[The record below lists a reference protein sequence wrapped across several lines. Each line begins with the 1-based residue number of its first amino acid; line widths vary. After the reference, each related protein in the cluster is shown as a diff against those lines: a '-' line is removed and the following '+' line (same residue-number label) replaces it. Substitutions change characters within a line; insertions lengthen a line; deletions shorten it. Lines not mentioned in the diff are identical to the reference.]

1 LAIKGEDMIL
11 ATQLLAAASVFLIV
25 VGLTRMLWLP
35 AIQGMKDFNR
45 VIGYQDPISASII
58 AFAGGQEETDE
69 EEDYQFGITSEVHT
83 FLRLSKEQYKR
94 GVFNL
99 CIFIGILGF
108 IVFLALFGVSLVKSV
123 LLGVFIGVFSA
134 LIINFTNEDRIKQ
147 QMTAQVRQFPFFL
160 DIFLLTVQSNGNIQD
175 AIKSYS
181 EIFGHN
187 EISQEL
193 MILREDLKSHSMVDS
208 FDRLRNR
215 VGNEG
220 LRNILGELTQK
231 LRTGTELQKTLEQQS
246 EDMRTLREELG
257 AQAAERLNAKFAI
270 PVVLSA
276 VAVLLIFLAPAI
288 VQMSD
293 SGFL

>member
-1 LAIKGEDMIL
+1 MTLVIQVLAGV
-11 ATQLLAAASVFLIV
+11 SVFLIT
-25 VGLTRMLWLP
+25 VGLIRSIWMP
-35 AIQGMKDFNR
+35 AKQGMKDFNS
-45 VIGYQDPISASII
+45 VIGYQDPVSAAII
-58 AFAGGQEETDE
+58 AFAGGVEETDE
-69 EEDYQFGITSEVHT
+69 EEDYAAGITSEVHT
-83 FLRLSKEQYKR
+83 YLRLSKEQYKR
-94 GVFNL
+94 GVSKL
-99 CIFIGILGF
+99 CIFIGILSFVLF
-108 IVFLALFGVSLVKSV
+108 ITLFGTGLIKSAIV
-123 LLGVFIGVFSA
+123 AVMMGIFANV
-134 LIINFTNEDRIKQ
+134 IINFANKDRISQ
-147 QMTAQVRQFPFFL
+147 AMVAQVRQFPFFL

-193 MILREDLKSHSMVDS
+193 MILREDLKSHSMVDC

>member
-1 LAIKGEDMIL
+1 MTLAIPIL
-11 ATQLLAAASVFLIV
+11 TGLSVFLLTA
-25 VGLTRMLWLP
+25 GLIKMFLLP
-35 AIQGMKDFNR
+35 AKQGIKDFNA
-45 VIGYQDPISASII
+45 VIGFQDPVSAAII
-58 AFAGGQEETDE
+58 AFAGGQTEDDD
-69 EEDYQFGITSEVHT
+69 EEDYSAGISSEIHT
-83 FLRLSKEQYKR
+83 FLRLSKDQYNR
-94 GVFNL
+94 GLFRL
-99 CIFIGILGF
+99 CAFMGAVGF
-108 IVFLALFGVSLVKSV
+108 IVFLGLFGIGLVMSILSGAMV
-123 LLGVFIGVFSA
+123 GAFCYV
-134 LIINFTNEDRIKQ
+134 IINFANTDRIQQ
-147 QMTAQVRQFPFFL
+147 QMIAQVRQFPFFL
-160 DIFLLTVQSNGNIQD
+160 DIFLLTVQSNGSIQD

-193 MILREDLKSHSMVDS
+193 LILREDLKSHSMVDC

-231 LRTGTELQKTLEQQS
+231 LRTGTELQKTLELQS
-246 EDMRTLREELG
+246 EEMRTLREELG
-257 AQAAERLNAKFAI
+257 AQAAERLNAKFAL

-288 VQMSD
+288 VQMSE

>member
-1 LAIKGEDMIL
+1 MTLVIQVLAG
-11 ATQLLAAASVFLIV
+11 TSVFLIT
-25 VGLTRMLWLP
+25 VGLIRSIWMP
-35 AIQGMKDFNR
+35 AKQGIKDFNS
-45 VIGYQDPISASII
+45 VIGFQDPVSAAII
-58 AFAGGQEETDE
+58 AFAGGEEDTDE
-69 EEDYQFGITSEVHT
+69 EEDYAAGITSEVHT
-83 FLRLSKEQYKR
+83 YLRLSKDQYKR
-94 GVFNL
+94 GVKKL
-99 CIFIGILGF
+99 CIFIGILCFVLF
-108 IVFLALFGVSLVKSV
+108 ITLFGVGLIKSAIIAV
-123 LLGVFIGVFSA
+123 VMGIFASV
-134 LIINFTNEDRIKQ
+134 IINFANKDRVSQ
-147 QMTAQVRQFPFFL
+147 AMVAQVRQFPFFL

-187 EISQEL
+187 EIAQEL
-193 MILREDLKSHSMVDS
+193 LILREDLKSHSMVDC

-288 VQMSD
+288 VQMSE

>member
-1 LAIKGEDMIL
+1 MTLVIQVLAG
-11 ATQLLAAASVFLIV
+11 TSVFLIT
-25 VGLTRMLWLP
+25 VGLIRSIWMP
-35 AIQGMKDFNR
+35 AQQGMRDFNS
-45 VIGYQDPISASII
+45 VIGYQDPISAAII
-58 AFAGGQEETDE
+58 AFAGGEEDTDE
-69 EEDYQFGITSEVHT
+69 EEDYAAGITSEVHT
-83 FLRLSKEQYKR
+83 YLRLSKDQYKR
-94 GVFNL
+94 GVKKL
-99 CIFIGILGF
+99 CIFIGILCF
-108 IVFLALFGVSLVKSV
+108 ILFITLFGVGLIKSAIV
-123 LLGVFIGVFSA
+123 AVMMGIFSN
-134 LIINFTNEDRIKQ
+134 IIIKFANKDRVAQ
-147 QMTAQVRQFPFFL
+147 AMVAQVRQFPFFL

-193 MILREDLKSHSMVDS
+193 LILREDLKSHSMVDC

-257 AQAAERLNAKFAI
+257 AQAAERLNAKFAL